1 MNQPPPVPPSAPSA
15 ASAPAAPPRKGLSG
29 CAIAAII
36 GAALVVVAI
45 PVIGILAAIA
55 IPQYQEY
62 IVRSRVY
69 LGYAVVEGLQPKV
82 DAWREAHGACP
93 GNVDLGQPEDFHVPL
108 SHGEPSRE
116 AVVTVGSVEDGACAI
131 EMRLQ
136 GLNPAV
142 DGKTLVA
149 VSDGA
154 GWRCDAGTLDARYL
168 PPPCRTA
175 GATRP

>member
-1 MNQPPPVPPSAPSA
+1 MNMPPPVPPSAPP
-15 ASAPAAPPRKGLSG
+15 SAPVAPPRKGLSG
-29 CAIAAII
+29 CALAAII
-36 GAALVVVAI
+36 GVALAVVAI

-93 GNVDLGQPEDFHVPL
+93 GNVDLGQPEDFRVPL

-116 AVVTVGSVEDGACAI
+116 AVMTVGSLEDGACAI

-149 VSDGA
+149 VSDGGA
-154 GWRCDAGTLDARYL
+154 WRCDAGTLDARYL
-168 PPPCRTA
+168 PPPCRSG
-175 GATRP
+175 GAPRP

>member
-1 MNQPPPVPPSAPSA
+1 MNQPPPVPPSASPA
-15 ASAPAAPPRKGLSG
+15 AAAAPPRKGLSG

-36 GAALVVVAI
+36 GVALVVVAI

-69 LGYAVVEGLQPKV
+69 LGYAVVEGLEPQV

-93 GNVDLGQPEDFHVPL
+93 GNVDLGQPEDFRVPL
-108 SHGEPSRE
+108 SHGEPGRE
-116 AVVTVGSVEDGACAI
+116 AVVTVGSVEGGACAI